1 MSQPLHEVWQRGH
14 LVDDGTIFERDMIV
28 LFAHHSDCP
37 SEKREALR
45 DVSVIDTVDQAILR
59 MMGVDITAN

>member
-1 MSQPLHEVWQRGH
+1 MSQPDHEVWQRGY
-14 LVDDGTIFERDMIV
+14 LVDDDTIFGRDVIV
-28 LFAHHSDCP
+28 LFAHQSDRP